1 MSQSSRTDLAAGGIN
16 GSDQLVVEL
25 IEADDL
31 PPIIAI
37 NWPAKP
43 TVCNPDRFPD
53 TAATVARLM
62 ARASTE
68 LARIKS
74 GL

>member
-1 MSQSSRTDLAAGGIN
+1 M
-16 GSDQLVVEL
+16 
-25 IEADDL
+25 
-31 PPIIAI
+31 
-37 NWPAKP
+37 
-43 TVCNPDRFPD
+43 CNPDRFPD

>member
-1 MSQSSRTDLAAGGIN
+1 MHKRTDLAADTIS
-16 GSDQLVVEL
+16 GSDRLVVQL
-25 IEADDL
+25 IEAADL
-31 PPIIAI
+31 PPIVAI
-37 NWPAKP
+37 SWPVGRLCVTRTGSP
-43 TVCNPDRFPD
+43 TQP
-53 TAATVARLM
+53 ATVARLM

>member
-1 MSQSSRTDLAAGGIN
+1 VHKRTDPAASTIN
-16 GSDQLVVEL
+16 GSDRLVVEL

-31 PPIIAI
+31 PPIVSI

-43 TVCNPDRFPD
+43 TV
-53 TAATVARLM
+53 

>member
-1 MSQSSRTDLAAGGIN
+1 MHKRTDLAASTIN
-16 GSDQLVVEL
+16 GSDRLVVEL

-31 PPIIAI
+31 PPIVSI
-37 NWPAKP
+37 NWPAKA
-43 TVCNPDRFPD
+43 TVCNPDTFPD
-53 TAATVARLM
+53 TAAAVARLM

-68 LARIKS
+68 LARIRS